1 MKKFKLIALIL
12 LLGSVASCGKESIS
26 NSTISSTSDKKTDI
40 SSTNKAETID
50 DKFDKLLSDMAYGYR
65 FKTTATTLTSD
76 GYSNYCLDIGVK
88 DNGYE
93 FIRYDSKQ
101 NQEADRNSVY
111 VEYFYSYDPEAFT
124 PLVSMPMLDIS
135 NKIDYYPYT
144 INGKNLEWSDSGY
157 QNMFTYFEKDNY
169 LDDEGTYTL
178 DVEDDYVKTYLPL
191 LATQFLHEYT
201 RTIKEFS
208 FIYNKDNDGFDVNIV
223 FNPITGSFS
232 NTELEI
238 QGQVIPGDDFE
249 FKQAEYTKT
258 GEEKEEL
265 NQVFSKL
272 KNNKYSFVDTTYS
285 IDENSNKTVE
295 SKYSGKTDGSSL
307 ILESET
313 SMSKMNFLYKNVGNN
328 QIQQANK
335 LGNDYY
341 AYGSVINSSITPLL
355 PSFDMSSIF
364 FNKTDDNKYVYDG
377 RANFLKTKT
386 YNFSGE
392 GLAVTSMNVTFDDDS
407 VLFEIGFDKST
418 NIEEI
423 KYTFLNE
430 SNIADSIEIKTDCSD
445 VKLSTLL
452 EGYSKAL
459 IGLEELIGG
468 KDNLNLIPVVGGR
481 QSVAGL
487 YYSDGVDG
495 DGEETKEKYYGIE
508 YRLIGISGSEQ
519 IKLYETKLTEAGFIA
534 TKTQGTHFSGD
545 LFTKEI
551 QVNGNTKTLRLEVA
565 SGTTYQ
571 TLAIAIDVAQNKTGL
586 SV

>member
-40 SSTNKAETID
+40 SSTKKPETID

-144 INGKNLEWSDSGY
+144 INGKNLEWYDSGY

-249 FKQAEYTKT
+249 FRQAEYIKT

-313 SMSKMNFLYKNVGNN
+313 STSKMNFLYKNVGNN

-377 RANFLKTKT
+377 RANFLKTNT

-407 VLFEIGFDKST
+407 VLFEIGFDGST

-452 EGYSKAL
+452 EGYSKVL
-459 IGLEELIGG
+459 IRLEELIGG

-519 IKLYETKLTEAGFIA
+519 IKLYETKLVEAGFIA

-571 TLAIAIDVAQNKTGL
+571 TLAIAIDVA
-586 SV
+586 

>member
-40 SSTNKAETID
+40 SSTKKAETID

-178 DVEDDYVKTYLPL
+178 DVEDDYVKTYLLL

-265 NQVFSKL
+265 SQVFSKL

-307 ILESET
+307 IFESET

-377 RANFLKTKT
+377 RANFLKTNT

-407 VLFEIGFDKST
+407 VLFEIGFDKLT

-452 EGYSKAL
+452 EGYSKVL

-519 IKLYETKLTEAGFIA
+519 INLYETKLIEVGFIA
-534 TKTQGTHFSGD
+534 TKIQGTHFSGD

-551 QVNGNTKTLRLEVA
+551 QVNGDTKTLRLEVA

-571 TLAIAIDVAQNKTGL
+571 TLAIAIDVA
-586 SV
+586 

>member
-26 NSTISSTSDKKTDI
+26 NSTISSTSDRKTDI
-40 SSTNKAETID
+40 SSTKKTETID

-111 VEYFYSYDPEAFT
+111 VEYFYSYDPEVLT

-313 SMSKMNFLYKNVGNN
+313 STSKMNFLYKNVGNN

-364 FNKTDDNKYVYDG
+364 FNKTEDNKYVYDG

-430 SNIADSIEIKTDCSD
+430 SNIANSIEIKTDCSD

-508 YRLIGISGSEQ
+508 YRLIGIIGLEQ
-519 IKLYETKLTEAGFIA
+519 INLYETKLIEAGFIA

-551 QVNGNTKTLRLEVA
+551 QVNGETKTLRLEVA

-571 TLAIAIDVAQNKTGL
+571 TLAIAIDVA
-586 SV
+586 

>member
-40 SSTNKAETID
+40 SSTKKTETID

-111 VEYFYSYDPEAFT
+111 VEYFYSYDPEALT

-313 SMSKMNFLYKNVGNN
+313 STSKMNFLYKNVGNN

-508 YRLIGISGSEQ
+508 YRLIGTSGSEQ
-519 IKLYETKLTEAGFIA
+519 INLYETKLIEAGFIA

-551 QVNGNTKTLRLEVA
+551 QVNGDTKTLRLEVA

-571 TLAIAIDVAQNKTGL
+571 TLAIAIDVA
-586 SV
+586 

>member
-40 SSTNKAETID
+40 SSTKKPETID

-76 GYSNYCLDIGVK
+76 GYSNYCLDVGVK

-111 VEYFYSYDPEAFT
+111 VEYFYSYDPEVLT

-144 INGKNLEWSDSGY
+144 INGKNLEWYDSGY

-313 SMSKMNFLYKNVGNN
+313 STSKMNFLYKNVGNN

-364 FNKTDDNKYVYDG
+364 FNKTEDNKYVYDG

-392 GLAVTSMNVTFDDDS
+392 GLAVTSMNVTFDYDS

-430 SNIADSIEIKTDCSD
+430 SNVADSIEIKTDCSD

-508 YRLIGISGSEQ
+508 YRLIGTSGLEQ
-519 IKLYETKLTEAGFIA
+519 INLYEAKLIEAGFIA

-551 QVNGNTKTLRLEVA
+551 QVNGETKTLRLEVA

-571 TLAIAIDVAQNKTGL
+571 TLAIAIDVA
-586 SV
+586 

>member
-26 NSTISSTSDKKTDI
+26 NSTISSTLDKKTDI
-40 SSTNKAETID
+40 SSTKKPETID

-144 INGKNLEWSDSGY
+144 INGKNLEWYDSGY

-208 FIYNKDNDGFDVNIV
+208 FIYNKDDDGFDVNIV

-249 FKQAEYTKT
+249 FRQAEYTKT

-377 RANFLKTKT
+377 RANFLKTNT

-407 VLFEIGFDKST
+407 VLFEIGFDGST
-418 NIEEI
+418 NIEEV

-452 EGYSKAL
+452 EGYSKVL
-459 IGLEELIGG
+459 IRLEELIDG

-519 IKLYETKLTEAGFIA
+519 IKLYETKLIEASFIA

-551 QVNGNTKTLRLEVA
+551 QVNGDTKTLRLEVA

-571 TLAIAIDVAQNKTGL
+571 TLAIAIDVA
-586 SV
+586 

>member
-40 SSTNKAETID
+40 SSTKKPETSD

-144 INGKNLEWSDSGY
+144 INGKNLEWYDSGY

-178 DVEDDYVKTYLPL
+178 DIEDDYVKTYLPL

-313 SMSKMNFLYKNVGNN
+313 STSKMNFLYKNVGNN

-335 LGNDYY
+335 LGNNYY
-341 AYGSVINSSITPLL
+341 AYGSVIYSSITPLL

-364 FNKTDDNKYVYDG
+364 FNKTDDNKYAYDG

-430 SNIADSIEIKTDCSD
+430 SNIANSIEIKTDCSD

-508 YRLIGISGSEQ
+508 YRLIGIIGSEQ
-519 IKLYETKLTEAGFIA
+519 IKLYETKLIEAGFIA

-551 QVNGNTKTLRLEVA
+551 QVNGDTKTLRLEVA

-571 TLAIAIDVAQNKTGL
+571 TLAIAIDVA
-586 SV
+586 

>member
-26 NSTISSTSDKKTDI
+26 NSTISSTSDKKTGI
-40 SSTNKAETID
+40 SSTNKTETID

-313 SMSKMNFLYKNVGNN
+313 STSKMNFLYKNVGNN

-364 FNKTDDNKYVYDG
+364 FNKSDDNKYVYDG

-430 SNIADSIEIKTDCSD
+430 SNIADSIEIKTDCFD

-508 YRLIGISGSEQ
+508 YRLIGISGLEQ
-519 IKLYETKLTEAGFIA
+519 IKLYETKLVEAGFIA

-551 QVNGNTKTLRLEVA
+551 QVNGETKTLRLEVA

-571 TLAIAIDVAQNKTGL
+571 TLAIAIDVA
-586 SV
+586 

>member
-26 NSTISSTSDKKTDI
+26 NSTISSALDKKTDI
-40 SSTNKAETID
+40 SSTKKTETID

-208 FIYNKDNDGFDVNIV
+208 FIYNKDNDGFDVDIV

-265 NQVFSKL
+265 NQIFSKL

-313 SMSKMNFLYKNVGNN
+313 STSKMNFLYKNVGNN

-335 LGNDYY
+335 LGNDYF

-377 RANFLKTKT
+377 RANFLKTQT

-430 SNIADSIEIKTDCSD
+430 SNIADSIEIKTDCSN

-519 IKLYETKLTEAGFIA
+519 INLYETKLIEAGFIA

-551 QVNGNTKTLRLEVA
+551 QVNGDTKTLRLEVA

-571 TLAIAIDVAQNKTGL
+571 TLAIAIDVA
-586 SV
+586 

>member
-40 SSTNKAETID
+40 SSTKKAETID

-65 FKTTATTLTSD
+65 FKTTVTTLTSD

-144 INGKNLEWSDSGY
+144 INGKNLEWYDSGY

-238 QGQVIPGDDFE
+238 QGQVILGDDFE

-307 ILESET
+307 IFESET
-313 SMSKMNFLYKNVGNN
+313 STSKMNFLYKNVGKN

-341 AYGSVINSSITPLL
+341 AYGSVINSSITSLL

-377 RANFLKTKT
+377 RANFLKTNT

-452 EGYSKAL
+452 EGYSKVL

-519 IKLYETKLTEAGFIA
+519 INLYETKLIEGGFIA

-551 QVNGNTKTLRLEVA
+551 QVNGDTKTLRLEVA

-571 TLAIAIDVAQNKTGL
+571 TLAIAIDVA
-586 SV
+586 

>member
-40 SSTNKAETID
+40 SSTKKTETID

-111 VEYFYSYDPEAFT
+111 VEYFYSYDPEVLT

-144 INGKNLEWSDSGY
+144 INGKNLDWYDSGY

-265 NQVFSKL
+265 SQVFSKL

-313 SMSKMNFLYKNVGNN
+313 STSKMNFLYKNVGNN

-364 FNKTDDNKYVYDG
+364 FNKTEDNKYVYDG

-430 SNIADSIEIKTDCSD
+430 SNIANSIEIKTDCSD

-508 YRLIGISGSEQ
+508 YRLIGIIGSEQ
-519 IKLYETKLTEAGFIA
+519 INLYEAKLIEAGFIA

-551 QVNGNTKTLRLEVA
+551 QVNGETKTLRLEVA

-571 TLAIAIDVAQNKTGL
+571 TLAIAIDVA
-586 SV
+586 

>member
-26 NSTISSTSDKKTDI
+26 NSTISYTSNKKTDI
-40 SSTNKAETID
+40 SSTKKVETID

-307 ILESET
+307 IFESET
-313 SMSKMNFLYKNVGNN
+313 STSKMNFLYKNVGNN

-341 AYGSVINSSITPLL
+341 AYGSVVNSSITPLL
-355 PSFDMSSIF
+355 PSFDISSIF

-407 VLFEIGFDKST
+407 VLLEIGFDGST

-430 SNIADSIEIKTDCSD
+430 SNIADSIEIKTDCSH
-445 VKLSTLL
+445 VELSTLL
-452 EGYSKAL
+452 EGYSKVL

-487 YYSDGVDG
+487 YYSDGVDD
-495 DGEETKEKYYGIE
+495 DGEETKKKYYGIE

-519 IKLYETKLTEAGFIA
+519 IKLYETKLTDAGFIA

-551 QVNGNTKTLRLEVA
+551 QVNGETKTLRLEVA

-571 TLAIAIDVAQNKTGL
+571 TLAIAIDVA
-586 SV
+586 

>member
-26 NSTISSTSDKKTDI
+26 NSTISSASDKKTDI
-40 SSTNKAETID
+40 SSTKKAETID

-307 ILESET
+307 LFESET
-313 SMSKMNFLYKNVGNN
+313 STSKMNFLYKNVGNN

-377 RANFLKTKT
+377 RANFLKTNT

-452 EGYSKAL
+452 EGYSKVL

-495 DGEETKEKYYGIE
+495 DGGETKEKYYGIE

-519 IKLYETKLTEAGFIA
+519 INLYETKLIEAGFIA

-551 QVNGNTKTLRLEVA
+551 QVNGDTKTLRLEVA

-571 TLAIAIDVAQNKTGL
+571 TLAIAIDVA
-586 SV
+586 

>member
-26 NSTISSTSDKKTDI
+26 NSTISSTLDKKTDI
-40 SSTNKAETID
+40 SSTKKPETID

-111 VEYFYSYDPEAFT
+111 VEYFYSYDPEAST

-144 INGKNLEWSDSGY
+144 INGKNLEWYDSGY

-223 FNPITGSFS
+223 FNPITGFFS

-313 SMSKMNFLYKNVGNN
+313 STSKMNFLYKNVGNN

-377 RANFLKTKT
+377 RANFLKMNT

-407 VLFEIGFDKST
+407 VLFEIGFDGST
-418 NIEEI
+418 NIEEV

-508 YRLIGISGSEQ
+508 YRLIGIIGSEQ
-519 IKLYETKLTEAGFIA
+519 INLYEAKLIEAGFIA

-551 QVNGNTKTLRLEVA
+551 QVNGDTKTLRLEVA

-571 TLAIAIDVAQNKTGL
+571 TLAIAIDVA
-586 SV
+586 

>member
-40 SSTNKAETID
+40 SSTKKPETID

-144 INGKNLEWSDSGY
+144 INGKNLEWYDSGY

-377 RANFLKTKT
+377 RANFLKTNT

-407 VLFEIGFDKST
+407 VLFEIGFDGST

-452 EGYSKAL
+452 EGYSKVL
-459 IGLEELIGG
+459 IRLEELIGG

-519 IKLYETKLTEAGFIA
+519 IKLYETKLIEAGFIA

-551 QVNGNTKTLRLEVA
+551 QVNGDTKTLRLEVA

-571 TLAIAIDVAQNKTGL
+571 TLAIAIDVA
-586 SV
+586 

>member
-12 LLGSVASCGKESIS
+12 LLGCVASCGKESIS

-40 SSTNKAETID
+40 SSTKKPETID

-144 INGKNLEWSDSGY
+144 INGKNLEWYDSGY

-313 SMSKMNFLYKNVGNN
+313 STSKMNFLYKNVGNN

-377 RANFLKTKT
+377 RANFLKTNT

-407 VLFEIGFDKST
+407 VLFEIGFDGST
-418 NIEEI
+418 NIEEV

-452 EGYSKAL
+452 EGYSKVL

-487 YYSDGVDG
+487 YYSDGVDN

-519 IKLYETKLTEAGFIA
+519 IKLYETKLIEASFIA

-551 QVNGNTKTLRLEVA
+551 QVNGDTKTLRLEVA

-571 TLAIAIDVAQNKTGL
+571 TLAIAIDVA
-586 SV
+586 

>member
-26 NSTISSTSDKKTDI
+26 NSTISSTLDKKTDI
-40 SSTNKAETID
+40 SSTKKPETID

-65 FKTTATTLTSD
+65 FKITATTLTSD

-111 VEYFYSYDPEAFT
+111 VEYFYSYDPEALT

-313 SMSKMNFLYKNVGNN
+313 STSKMNFLYKNVGNN

-341 AYGSVINSSITPLL
+341 AYGSVIYSSITPLL

-495 DGEETKEKYYGIE
+495 DGEETKDKYYGIE
-508 YRLIGISGSEQ
+508 YRLIGIIGSEQ
-519 IKLYETKLTEAGFIA
+519 INLYETKLIEAGFIA

-551 QVNGNTKTLRLEVA
+551 QVNGDTKTLRLEVA

-571 TLAIAIDVAQNKTGL
+571 TLAIAIDVA
-586 SV
+586 

>member
-40 SSTNKAETID
+40 SSTNKTETID

-341 AYGSVINSSITPLL
+341 AYGSVVNSSITPLL

-519 IKLYETKLTEAGFIA
+519 IKLYETKLIEAGFIA

-571 TLAIAIDVAQNKTGL
+571 TLAIAIDVA
-586 SV
+586 

>member
-26 NSTISSTSDKKTDI
+26 NSTISSTLDKKTDI
-40 SSTNKAETID
+40 SSTKKPETID

-111 VEYFYSYDPEAFT
+111 VEYFYSYDPEALT

-487 YYSDGVDG
+487 YYSDGVDD

-508 YRLIGISGSEQ
+508 YRLIRIIGSEQ
-519 IKLYETKLTEAGFIA
+519 INLYETKLTEAGFIA

-571 TLAIAIDVAQNKTGL
+571 TLAIAIDVA
-586 SV
+586 

>member
-1 MKKFKLIALIL
+1 MHRVEKNL
-12 LLGSVASCGKESIS
+12 LAIRLYLPLRI
-26 NSTISSTSDKKTDI
+26 KKTDI
-40 SSTNKAETID
+40 SSTKKPETID

-111 VEYFYSYDPEAFT
+111 VEYFYSYDPEAST

-144 INGKNLEWSDSGY
+144 INGKNLEWYDSGY

-313 SMSKMNFLYKNVGNN
+313 STSKMNFLYKNVGNN

-364 FNKTDDNKYVYDG
+364 FNKTEDNKYVYDG

-508 YRLIGISGSEQ
+508 YRLIGTSGSEQ
-519 IKLYETKLTEAGFIA
+519 INLYEAKLIEAGFIA

-551 QVNGNTKTLRLEVA
+551 QVNGDTKTLRLEVA

-571 TLAIAIDVAQNKTGL
+571 TLAIAIDVA
-586 SV
+586 

>member
-26 NSTISSTSDKKTDI
+26 NSTISSTLDKKTDI
-40 SSTNKAETID
+40 SSTKKPETID

-144 INGKNLEWSDSGY
+144 INGKNLEWYDSGY

-377 RANFLKTKT
+377 RANFLKTNT

-407 VLFEIGFDKST
+407 VLFEIGFDGST
-418 NIEEI
+418 NIEEV

-452 EGYSKAL
+452 EGYSKVL
-459 IGLEELIGG
+459 IRLEELIGG

-519 IKLYETKLTEAGFIA
+519 IKLYETKLIEASFIA

-551 QVNGNTKTLRLEVA
+551 QVNGDTKTLRLEVA

-571 TLAIAIDVAQNKTGL
+571 TLAIAIDVA
-586 SV
+586 

>member
-40 SSTNKAETID
+40 SSTKKVETID

-101 NQEADRNSVY
+101 NQEADRNSIY

-144 INGKNLEWSDSGY
+144 INGKNLEWYDSGY

-307 ILESET
+307 IFESET
-313 SMSKMNFLYKNVGNN
+313 STSKMNFLYKNVGNN

-341 AYGSVINSSITPLL
+341 AYGSVVNSSITPLL

-407 VLFEIGFDKST
+407 VLFEIGFDGST
-418 NIEEI
+418 NIEEV

-452 EGYSKAL
+452 EGYSKVL

-487 YYSDGVDG
+487 YYSDGVDD
-495 DGEETKEKYYGIE
+495 DGEETKKKYYGIE

-519 IKLYETKLTEAGFIA
+519 IKLYETKLTDAGFIA

-551 QVNGNTKTLRLEVA
+551 QVSGETKTLRLEVA

-571 TLAIAIDVAQNKTGL
+571 TLAIAIDVA
-586 SV
+586 

>member
-40 SSTNKAETID
+40 SSTKKPETID

-111 VEYFYSYDPEAFT
+111 VEYFYSYDPEALT

-144 INGKNLEWSDSGY
+144 INGKNLEWYDSGY

-265 NQVFSKL
+265 SQVFSKL

-430 SNIADSIEIKTDCSD
+430 SNIANSIEIKTDCSD

-508 YRLIGISGSEQ
+508 YRLIGTSGLEQ
-519 IKLYETKLTEAGFIA
+519 INLYETKLIEAGFIA

-551 QVNGNTKTLRLEVA
+551 QVNGETKTLRLEVA

-571 TLAIAIDVAQNKTGL
+571 TLAIAIDVA
-586 SV
+586 

>member
-40 SSTNKAETID
+40 SSTKKPETID

-144 INGKNLEWSDSGY
+144 INGKNLEWYDSGY

-238 QGQVIPGDDFE
+238 EGQVIPGDDFE

-313 SMSKMNFLYKNVGNN
+313 STSKMNFLYKNVGNN

-377 RANFLKTKT
+377 RANFLKTNT

-407 VLFEIGFDKST
+407 VLFEIGFDGST

-452 EGYSKAL
+452 EGYSKVL
-459 IGLEELIGG
+459 IRLEELIGG

-508 YRLIGISGSEQ
+508 YRLIGISGLEQ
-519 IKLYETKLTEAGFIA
+519 IKLYETKLIEAGFIA

-571 TLAIAIDVAQNKTGL
+571 TLAIAIDVA
-586 SV
+586 

>member
-26 NSTISSTSDKKTDI
+26 NSTISSTSNKKTDI
-40 SSTNKAETID
+40 SSTKKPETID

-111 VEYFYSYDPEAFT
+111 VEYFYSYDPEAST

-144 INGKNLEWSDSGY
+144 INGKNLEWYDSGY

-223 FNPITGSFS
+223 FNSITGSFS

-313 SMSKMNFLYKNVGNN
+313 STSKMNFLYKNVGNN

-377 RANFLKTKT
+377 RANFLKTNT

-508 YRLIGISGSEQ
+508 YRLIGIIGSEQ
-519 IKLYETKLTEAGFIA
+519 INLYEAKLIEAGFIA

-551 QVNGNTKTLRLEVA
+551 QVNGETKTLRLEVA

-571 TLAIAIDVAQNKTGL
+571 TLAIAIDVA
-586 SV
+586 

>member
-40 SSTNKAETID
+40 SSTKKPETID

-144 INGKNLEWSDSGY
+144 INGKNLEWYDSGY

-238 QGQVIPGDDFE
+238 EGQVIPGDDFE

-313 SMSKMNFLYKNVGNN
+313 STSKMNFLYKNVGNN

-377 RANFLKTKT
+377 RANFLKTNT

-407 VLFEIGFDKST
+407 VLFEIGFDGST

-430 SNIADSIEIKTDCSD
+430 SNIADSIEIKTDCFD

-452 EGYSKAL
+452 EGYSKVL
-459 IGLEELIGG
+459 IRLEELIGG

-508 YRLIGISGSEQ
+508 YRLIGISGLEQ
-519 IKLYETKLTEAGFIA
+519 IKLYETKLIEAGFIA

-571 TLAIAIDVAQNKTGL
+571 TLAIAIDVA
-586 SV
+586 

>member
-12 LLGSVASCGKESIS
+12 LLGSVASCGKESVS
-26 NSTISSTSDKKTDI
+26 NSTISSASDKKTDI
-40 SSTNKAETID
+40 SSTKKPETID

-111 VEYFYSYDPEAFT
+111 VEYFYSYDPGALT

-144 INGKNLEWSDSGY
+144 INGKNLEWYDSGY

-285 IDENSNKTVE
+285 IDENSNKKVE

-313 SMSKMNFLYKNVGNN
+313 STSKMNFLYKNVGNN

-341 AYGSVINSSITPLL
+341 AYGSVIYSSITPLL

-508 YRLIGISGSEQ
+508 YRLIGTSGLEQ

-551 QVNGNTKTLRLEVA
+551 QVKGDTKTLRLEVA

-571 TLAIAIDVAQNKTGL
+571 TLAIAIDVA
-586 SV
+586 

>member
-26 NSTISSTSDKKTDI
+26 NSTISSTLDKKTDI
-40 SSTNKAETID
+40 SSTKKPETID

-111 VEYFYSYDPEAFT
+111 VEYFYSYDPEAST

-144 INGKNLEWSDSGY
+144 INGKNLEWYDSGY

-265 NQVFSKL
+265 SQVFSKL

-313 SMSKMNFLYKNVGNN
+313 STSKMNFLYKNVGNN

-364 FNKTDDNKYVYDG
+364 FNKTEDNKYVYDG
-377 RANFLKTKT
+377 RANFLKTNT

-430 SNIADSIEIKTDCSD
+430 SNVADSIEIKTDCSN

-468 KDNLNLIPVVGGR
+468 KENLNLIPVVGGR

-519 IKLYETKLTEAGFIA
+519 IKLYETKLIEAGFIA

-551 QVNGNTKTLRLEVA
+551 QVNGETKTLRLEVA

-571 TLAIAIDVAQNKTGL
+571 TLAIAIDVA
-586 SV
+586 

>member
-26 NSTISSTSDKKTDI
+26 NSTISSTLDKKTDI
-40 SSTNKAETID
+40 SSTNKTETID

-144 INGKNLEWSDSGY
+144 INGKNLEWYDSGY

-313 SMSKMNFLYKNVGNN
+313 STSKMNFLYKNVGNN

-341 AYGSVINSSITPLL
+341 VYGSVINSSITPLL

-430 SNIADSIEIKTDCSD
+430 SNIANSIEIKTDCSD

-495 DGEETKEKYYGIE
+495 DGEETKEKYYEIE
-508 YRLIGISGSEQ
+508 YRLIGTSGSEQ
-519 IKLYETKLTEAGFIA
+519 IKLYETKLIEAGFIA

-571 TLAIAIDVAQNKTGL
+571 TLAIAIDVA
-586 SV
+586 

>member
-26 NSTISSTSDKKTDI
+26 NSTISSALDKKTDI
-40 SSTNKAETID
+40 SSTKKTETID

-249 FKQAEYTKT
+249 FRQAEYTKT
-258 GEEKEEL
+258 GEEKKEL

-272 KNNKYSFVDTTYS
+272 KNSKYSFVDTTYS

-392 GLAVTSMNVTFDDDS
+392 GLAVTSMNVIFDDDS

-430 SNIADSIEIKTDCSD
+430 SNIADSIEIKTDCFD
-445 VKLSTLL
+445 VELSTLL

-571 TLAIAIDVAQNKTGL
+571 TLAIAIDVA
-586 SV
+586 

>member
-12 LLGSVASCGKESIS
+12 LLGSVASCGKESNS

-40 SSTNKAETID
+40 SSTKKPETID

-223 FNPITGSFS
+223 FNHITGSFS

-313 SMSKMNFLYKNVGNN
+313 STSKMNFLYKNVGNN

-341 AYGSVINSSITPLL
+341 AYGSVIYSSITPLL

-392 GLAVTSMNVTFDDDS
+392 GLAVTSMNVTLDDDS

-430 SNIADSIEIKTDCSD
+430 SNIANSIEIKTDCSD

-468 KDNLNLIPVVGGR
+468 KENLNLIPVVGGR

-508 YRLIGISGSEQ
+508 YRLIGISGLEQ
-519 IKLYETKLTEAGFIA
+519 ISLYETKLIEAGFIA

-551 QVNGNTKTLRLEVA
+551 QVNGDTKTLRLEVA

-571 TLAIAIDVAQNKTGL
+571 TLAIAIDVA
-586 SV
+586 

>member
-26 NSTISSTSDKKTDI
+26 NSTISSTLDKKTDI
-40 SSTNKAETID
+40 SSTKKPETID

-111 VEYFYSYDPEAFT
+111 VEYFYSYDPEAST

-144 INGKNLEWSDSGY
+144 INGKNLEWYDSGY

-313 SMSKMNFLYKNVGNN
+313 STSKMNFLYKNVGNN

-508 YRLIGISGSEQ
+508 YRLIGTSGSEQ
-519 IKLYETKLTEAGFIA
+519 IKLYETKLIEAGFIA

-551 QVNGNTKTLRLEVA
+551 QVNGDTKTLRLEVA

-571 TLAIAIDVAQNKTGL
+571 TLAIAIDVA
-586 SV
+586 

>member
-40 SSTNKAETID
+40 SSTKKPETID

-144 INGKNLEWSDSGY
+144 INGKNLEWYDSGY

-238 QGQVIPGDDFE
+238 EGQVIPGDDFE

-307 ILESET
+307 IFESET
-313 SMSKMNFLYKNVGNN
+313 STSKMNFLYKNVGNN

-377 RANFLKTKT
+377 RANFLKTNT

-452 EGYSKAL
+452 EGYSKVL

-487 YYSDGVDG
+487 YYSDGVDN

-519 IKLYETKLTEAGFIA
+519 IKLYETKLIEASFIA

-551 QVNGNTKTLRLEVA
+551 QVNGDTKTLRLEVA

-571 TLAIAIDVAQNKTGL
+571 TLAIAIDVA
-586 SV
+586 

>member
-40 SSTNKAETID
+40 SSTKKPETID

-144 INGKNLEWSDSGY
+144 INGKNLEWYDSGY

-238 QGQVIPGDDFE
+238 QGQIIPGDDFE
-249 FKQAEYTKT
+249 FKQAEYTKI

-313 SMSKMNFLYKNVGNN
+313 STSKMNFLYKNVGNN

-341 AYGSVINSSITPLL
+341 AYGSVINSSIAPLL

-377 RANFLKTKT
+377 RANFLKTNT

-407 VLFEIGFDKST
+407 VLFEIGFDGST
-418 NIEEI
+418 NIEEV

-452 EGYSKAL
+452 EGYSKVL

-508 YRLIGISGSEQ
+508 YRLIGISGLEQ
-519 IKLYETKLTEAGFIA
+519 IKLYETKLIEAGFIA

-551 QVNGNTKTLRLEVA
+551 QVNGDTKTLRLEVA

-571 TLAIAIDVAQNKTGL
+571 TLAIAIDVA
-586 SV
+586 

>member
-12 LLGSVASCGKESIS
+12 LLGSVASCGKESVS

-40 SSTNKAETID
+40 SSTKKTETID

-111 VEYFYSYDPEAFT
+111 VEYFYSYDPEVLT

-144 INGKNLEWSDSGY
+144 INGKNLEWYDSGY

-307 ILESET
+307 ILELET
-313 SMSKMNFLYKNVGNN
+313 STSKMNFLYKNVGNN

-335 LGNDYY
+335 LENDYY

-364 FNKTDDNKYVYDG
+364 FNKTEDNKYVYDG

-519 IKLYETKLTEAGFIA
+519 IKLYETKLIEAGFIA

-551 QVNGNTKTLRLEVA
+551 QVNGDTKTLRLEVA

-571 TLAIAIDVAQNKTGL
+571 TLAIAIDVA
-586 SV
+586 

>member
-12 LLGSVASCGKESIS
+12 LLDCVASCGKESIS

-40 SSTNKAETID
+40 SSTKKPETID

-111 VEYFYSYDPEAFT
+111 VEYFYSYDPEALT

-144 INGKNLEWSDSGY
+144 INGKNLEWYDSGY

-208 FIYNKDNDGFDVNIV
+208 FIYNKDIDGFDVNIV

-313 SMSKMNFLYKNVGNN
+313 STSKMNFLYKNVGNN

-377 RANFLKTKT
+377 RANFLKTNT

-407 VLFEIGFDKST
+407 VLFEIGFDGST

-430 SNIADSIEIKTDCSD
+430 SNIANSIEIKTDCSD

-452 EGYSKAL
+452 EGYSKVL

-508 YRLIGISGSEQ
+508 YRLIGISGLEQ
-519 IKLYETKLTEAGFIA
+519 IKLYETKLIEAGFIA

-571 TLAIAIDVAQNKTGL
+571 TLAIAIDVA
-586 SV
+586 

>member
-40 SSTNKAETID
+40 SSTKKTETID

-111 VEYFYSYDPEAFT
+111 VEYFYSYDPEVLT

-144 INGKNLEWSDSGY
+144 INGKNLEWYDSGY

-313 SMSKMNFLYKNVGNN
+313 STSKMNFLYKNVGNN

-341 AYGSVINSSITPLL
+341 AYGSVINSSITSLL

-364 FNKTDDNKYVYDG
+364 FNKTEDNKYVYDG

-430 SNIADSIEIKTDCSD
+430 SNIANSIEIKTDGSD

-508 YRLIGISGSEQ
+508 YRLIGTSGSEQ
-519 IKLYETKLTEAGFIA
+519 INLYETKLIEAGFIP

-551 QVNGNTKTLRLEVA
+551 QVNGETKTLRLEVA

-571 TLAIAIDVAQNKTGL
+571 TLAIAIDVA
-586 SV
+586 

>member
-40 SSTNKAETID
+40 SSIKKTETID

-111 VEYFYSYDPEAFT
+111 VEYFYSYDPEVLT

-144 INGKNLEWSDSGY
+144 INGKNLEWYDSGY

-313 SMSKMNFLYKNVGNN
+313 STSKMNFLYKNVGNN

-341 AYGSVINSSITPLL
+341 AYGSVINSSITSLL

-364 FNKTDDNKYVYDG
+364 FNKTEDNKYVYDG

-430 SNIADSIEIKTDCSD
+430 SNIANSIEIKTDCSD

-508 YRLIGISGSEQ
+508 YRLIGTSGSEQ
-519 IKLYETKLTEAGFIA
+519 INLYETKLIEAGFIA

-551 QVNGNTKTLRLEVA
+551 QVNGETKTLRLEVA

-571 TLAIAIDVAQNKTGL
+571 TLAIAIDVA
-586 SV
+586 

>member
-40 SSTNKAETID
+40 SSTKKPETID

-111 VEYFYSYDPEAFT
+111 VEYFYSYDPEALT

-249 FKQAEYTKT
+249 FKQAEYIKT

-285 IDENSNKTVE
+285 IDENNNKTVE

-313 SMSKMNFLYKNVGNN
+313 STSKMNFLYKSVGNN

-341 AYGSVINSSITPLL
+341 AYGSVIYSSITPLL

-508 YRLIGISGSEQ
+508 YRLIGIIGSEQ
-519 IKLYETKLTEAGFIA
+519 INLYETKLIEAGFIA

-551 QVNGNTKTLRLEVA
+551 QVNGDTKTLRLEVA

-571 TLAIAIDVAQNKTGL
+571 TLAIAIDVA
-586 SV
+586 